1 MAKALIYVIIAS
13 LSTCVLKAQSHS
25 FKLNGK
31 IPGIH
36 LTLVQL
42 SPNVGAAFKID
53 TTFVF
58 EDSFVVIGS
67 LKNPYIFALDIKS
80 DSVSRFSTSFI
91 VEPGEHEV
99 KITFNDSV
107 FAIDSI
113 TNSPLEDEYLNHF
126 LPFFHQKKY
135 QNLPTKEEIKSTK
148 RVFESNILGM
158 EMNFVSDY
166 LQMHPR
172 SFVGFLIFYR
182 KVIFSRYDNNASNQ
196 KIFMSLDTSIR
207 KTASGRELLK
217 LLRNERSLLVG
228 KTFPQFVLKG
238 TNNKV
243 AAVSYKGNSLTLVD
257 YWATWCLPCIR
268 EIPTL
273 RTVQDKYQRA
283 KFNVISISVDATKD
297 LPKLKKFVDSLQM
310 HWVNYW
316 DENGGI
322 TDKYKIFLFPTYFL
336 LNEKG
341 EIIARGNRLK
351 PILDIIEKKL
361 E

>member
-1 MAKALIYVIIAS
+1 MRKACICFIIAC
-13 LSTCVLKAQSHS
+13 LSSYVLKAQSHS
-25 FKLNGK
+25 FKLHGK
-31 IPGIH
+31 IPGIN

-42 SPNVGAAFKID
+42 SPNVGAAFKLD
-53 TTFVF
+53 TTLVF
-58 EDSFVVIGS
+58 EDSFVIIGH
-67 LKNPYIFALDIKS
+67 LKNPYIFSLDIKS
-80 DSVSRFSTSFI
+80 DTINRFSTSFI

-113 TNSPLEDEYLNHF
+113 TASPLEDEYLNHF
-126 LPFFHQKKY
+126 LPFFHLKKY
-135 QNLPTKEEIKSTK
+135 QNLPTKREIQSTK
-148 RVFESNILGM
+148 RFFESNLLGM
-158 EMNFVSDY
+158 EMNFVSEY

-196 KIFMSLDTSIR
+196 KILMSLDTSIR
-207 KTASGRELLK
+207 NTASGRELMK
-217 LLRNERSLLVG
+217 LLRNESSLLVG

-243 AAVSYKGNSLTLVD
+243 AAVNYKGNSLTLID

-273 RTVQDKYQRA
+273 RATQEKYRGA
-283 KFNVISISVDATKD
+283 KFNIIGISVDATKD
-297 LPKLKKFVDSLQM
+297 LSKLKKFVDSLQM

-316 DENGGI
+316 DENGRI

-341 EIIARGNRLK
+341 EIIARSSRLK
-351 PILDIIEKKL
+351 PILDIVEKKL